1 MAEQQSYAVLVV
13 DDDDAIRHALT
24 LLLEHSGYVVLG
36 ANNGEKAL
44 DVLRANSH
52 LPSVILLDL
61 NMPIMTGWEFR
72 LEQKRDPHLAQIPVI
87 IISADRSFD
96 QQPFSFD
103 AIGYFR
109 KPLDISGLLGLVEQ
123 CCRNSTSEA

>member
-1 MAEQQSYAVLVV
+1 MIEQQSCDVLIV

-24 LLLEHSGYVVLG
+24 LLLEQSGYVVKG
-36 ANNGEKAL
+36 AHNGEKAL
-44 DVLRANSH
+44 DVLRATDK

-72 LEQKRDPHLAQIPVI
+72 LEQKRDSQLAQIPVI
-87 IISADRSFD
+87 IISADRSLEH
-96 QQPFSFD
+96 QPFTID

-109 KPLDISGLLGLVEQ
+109 KPLDIPELLRLIAQHCGDLA
-123 CCRNSTSEA
+123 NEA